1 MGSAGDRNDSFAR
14 SLQDLKRRGSNLLV
28 VGSPAEQARNAATRR
43 LLGDGVTETRRRLF
57 VFTDATH
64 TDARIGNG
72 AISPETVRVID
83 RTTET
88 RNTAAAVPTASTS
101 DRLARRQIETTQL
114 GSLAWCIEEEI
125 RTLDDYAG
133 ELSSGELRLCF
144 DSLAPLLSE
153 HEGET
158 VRRFAQTVGNRVRAA
173 NGMAHYH
180 LPVARSEPVVET
192 LAPVFD
198 AIIQLRVRDGL
209 PEHRWELRD
218 GEFESSWI
226 PL

>member
-72 AISPETVRVID
+72 AIGPETVRVID

-88 RNTAAAVPTASTS
+88 RATAATVPTASTP

-125 RTLDDYAG
+125 RTLGDYAG
-133 ELSSGELRLCF
+133 ELASGELRLCF

-153 HEGET
+153 HEVET
-158 VRRFAQTVGNRVRAA
+158 VRRFAQTIGNRVRAVG
-173 NGMAHYH
+173 GMAHYH
-180 LPVARSEPVVET
+180 LPVARSEPVVEA

-198 AIIQLRVRDGL
+198 AIIQLRVRDEL

-218 GEFESSWI
+218 SEFESSWI